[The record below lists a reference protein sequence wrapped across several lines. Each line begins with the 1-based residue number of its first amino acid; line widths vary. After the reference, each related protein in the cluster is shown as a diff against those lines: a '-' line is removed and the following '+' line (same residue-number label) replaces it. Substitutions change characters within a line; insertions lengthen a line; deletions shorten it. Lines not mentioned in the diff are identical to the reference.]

1 MKPRT
6 PRILYVEDHDDTRE
20 CVSIV
25 LVKNNFEVVTAD
37 SFEEGLFLAQQHF
50 YDLYLLD
57 MCLPDGVGVE
67 LAKQIRWFN
76 RKTPIVFFSAAAFD
90 SDQLDAT
97 RAGAQAYL
105 IKPTAPSEL
114 CEVISSL
121 IEFDEIA
128 MVSTVSHSID

>member
-1 MKPRT
+1 MSRI
-6 PRILYVEDHDDTRE
+6 PRILYVEDHEDTRE

-37 SFEEGLFLAQQHF
+37 TFEEGLFLAQQNF

-67 LAKQIRWFN
+67 LARQIRWFN
-76 RKTPIVFFSAAAFD
+76 RKTPIVFFSAAAFE
-90 SDQLDAT
+90 SDQLEAV

-114 CEVISSL
+114 CEVISTL
-121 IEFDEIA
+121 IELDEMT
-128 MVSTVSHSID
+128 MVSTVSSFIN